1 MQQVLV
7 KTTLR
12 SIRPAIVQPSPSIH
26 FLCGQSV
33 KCEPQ
38 TAVAQPWDARINAS
52 IFEFRIEVGQ
62 DRRGSRLV
70 LKAVNDDVDDIA
82 AQLHPPLDTV
92 DELAMDQFRRLLLI
106 GRSEVMTEVVHHVER
121 EETERQH
128 GLDRVEIQGWEMVHS
143 QERVLRKEV
152 LNAPPFRVGRHGGVR
167 GHGTGG
173 RDQGEVLAV
182 AALLQE
188 HPQRAVEV
196 GHGRIDG
203 RHIAPDSLVI
213 LLQRDGVKL
222 PQAFGDDLTGVKTA
236 TPYWAWSSWI
246 SCPQYHSLSATS
258 RKSRP
263 RMARV
268 SPANRWVTWETV
280 VPEEAARAM
289 RGFFDAWSWV

>member
-1 MQQVLV
+1 M
-7 KTTLR
+7 
-12 SIRPAIVQPSPSIH
+12 
-26 FLCGQSV
+26 

-38 TAVAQPWDARINAS
+38 TAVAQPGDARINAS
-52 IFEFRIEVGQ
+52 ICEFRIEVGQ

-106 GRSEVMTEVVHHVER
+106 GRSEVMTEVVHHMER

-128 GLDRVEIQGWEMVHS
+128 GLDRVEIQGWEMVHA

-173 RDQGEVLAV
+173 RDQGEVLTV

-203 RHIAPDSLVI
+203 RHIAPDGLVI

-222 PQAFGDDLTGVKTA
+222 PQAFGGRPDRGQDRDAIVGVEFLD
-236 TPYWAWSSWI
+236 
-246 SCPQYHSLSATS
+246 QLSAVPLFVCNEQEVPPKDGA
-258 RKSRP
+258 RQP
-263 RMARV
+263 GQPVGDLGDGGARV
-268 SPANRWVTWETV
+268 GGEGNE
-280 VPEEAARAM
+280 
-289 RGFFDAWSWV
+289 GLL